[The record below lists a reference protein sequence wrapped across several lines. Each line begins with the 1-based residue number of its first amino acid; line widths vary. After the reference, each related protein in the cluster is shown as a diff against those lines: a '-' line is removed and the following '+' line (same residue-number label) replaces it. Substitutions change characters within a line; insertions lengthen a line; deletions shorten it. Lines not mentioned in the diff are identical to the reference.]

1 MAQVSQAV
9 SEAARG
15 QMQNVKYLRGLRFN
29 KEGEIDN
36 DEDEEDEEDV

>member
-1 MAQVSQAV
+1 MAQVSKAV

-29 KEGEIDN
+29 KEGEIEN
-36 DEDEEDEEDV
+36 DEDDLDEEDV